1 MRYDQHFMTDSVVL
15 KKIVKAAGISDSD
28 TVLEIG
34 AGKGFLTRE
43 IARKAKKVIAIEID
57 KSMKSE
63 LKKNLDGINN
73 IELVFGNA
81 LKIIKRKKF
90 SKIVSNIPYAISEP
104 LLQEMVFLDF
114 DSALLTLPESF
125 AERLMAGPGSRGF
138 SRLSILAR
146 EFFDVR
152 VLFEVPKETFHPKP
166 KTRSVAVMIKKREK
180 KSLFCRVYLKQKM
193 QLKNAIMRALFDTE
207 KTTKNQARKQIK
219 SLNINTLLDKKTT
232 EMDTTE
238 LKTVWERLQ
247 KIR

>member
-1 MRYDQHFMTDSVVL
+1 MTDSVVL
-15 KKIVKAAGISDSD
+15 KRIVKAAGIRNSD

-34 AGKGFLTRE
+34 PGKGFLTRE
-43 IARKAKKVIAIEID
+43 IAGKAKKVIAIEID
-57 KSMKSE
+57 KGMESE
-63 LKKNLDGINN
+63 LRKNLDGIRNT
-73 IELVFGNA
+73 ELVFGNA
-81 LKIIKRKKF
+81 LKIIKRKRF
-90 SKIVSNIPYAISEP
+90 NKIVSNIPYAISEP

-114 DSALLTLPESF
+114 DSALLSLPESF
-125 AERLMAGPGSRGF
+125 AGRLVAGPGDRGF

-152 VLFEVPKETFHPKP
+152 VLFEVPKEAFHPNP
-166 KTRSVAVMIKKREK
+166 KTRSVAVMIKKRKEK
-180 KSLFCRVYLKQKM
+180 TLFCRVYLKRKM
-193 QLKNAIMRALFDTE
+193 RLKNAIMRALSDTG

-247 KIR
+247 NIL